1 VEAGVFETI
10 AGSGDLVLTV
20 TPPHLIVCSG
30 AAVSV
35 DLAYPTAPA
44 DCNGNFVPDAFDL
57 SPRTDCD
64 GNSVLDV
71 CELRRRAGARTVPF
85 NVYFPLDLTIPPPAR
100 SATDVVVTI
109 DSVTNSGG
117 ALIVNGTYVGF
128 PIGDSCPNRRQRQV
142 LIAKSR
148 WNALVG
154 DGPAHVRAQV
164 NAPSASGCADFG
176 IMEVR
181 WTDPAIDCNDNG
193 RLDACDIAS
202 GASTDANANGVPDE
216 CE

>member
-1 VEAGVFETI
+1 
-10 AGSGDLVLTV
+10 
-20 TPPHLIVCSG
+20 
-30 AAVSV
+30 
-35 DLAYPTAPA
+35 
-44 DCNGNFVPDAFDL
+44 
-57 SPRTDCD
+57 
-64 GNSVLDV
+64 
-71 CELRRRAGARTVPF
+71 VPF